1 MELFWNSFVGHWT
14 SIDFNNATDK
24 IHGKSNY
31 FGREAVSL
39 SKENSVENEEIVDF
53 LTEVIYIMKYLK
65 N

>member
-1 MELFWNSFVGHWT
+1 MESFWNCFVGHWA
-14 SIDFNNATDK
+14 SIDFNNTSDK
-24 IHGKSNY
+24 IYGKSHY

-39 SKENSVENEEIVDF
+39 SKESLVETEDIVDF